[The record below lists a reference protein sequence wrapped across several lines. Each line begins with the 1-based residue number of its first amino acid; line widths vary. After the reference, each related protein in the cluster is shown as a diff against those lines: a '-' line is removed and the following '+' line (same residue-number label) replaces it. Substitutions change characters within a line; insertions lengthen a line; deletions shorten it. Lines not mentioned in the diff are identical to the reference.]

1 MSECLGGRVC
11 TNPTCPTHGGWF
23 APETEQDRREI
34 AVERGR
40 IAADEASGLDRTAVD
55 AALRRVVEF
64 LDYDLHKQLECD
76 EETGEDT
83 YAEHVDR
90 FITEYGKVEK

>member
-1 MSECLGGRVC
+1 MS
-11 TNPTCPTHGGWF
+11 
-23 APETEQDRREI
+23 
-34 AVERGR
+34 
-40 IAADEASGLDRTAVD
+40 LDRAAVD

-64 LDYDLHKQLECD
+64 LDYDLHKQLERD
-76 EETGEDT
+76 EETGEDM